1 MGVVALATPGIL
13 QQGAALRMPGRVRGR
28 FTSCSAE
35 GYTAAMSLDRILI
48 SLGILLLVV
57 SAVLAAITWL

>member
-13 QQGAALRMPGRVRGR
+13 QQGAALRMRGR